1 MRGEESRGDEM
12 GRQRKETLY
21 VCKAERISTVAV
33 ADGYYV
39 VREEGQKI
47 RILNESL
54 ELGDRMG

>member
-1 MRGEESRGDEM
+1 M

-39 VREEGQKI
+39 VREKRQKI

-54 ELGDRMG
+54 ELGIRMG